1 MHLKILLFAIII
13 FTFSTKII
21 AQDSARV
28 VTEDNSNNSMKA
40 TNDLVNELEKE
51 TANNKTAYTTATFR
65 YTKII
70 NGQSVENLPARVL
83 DVKISHRFG
92 RLNSGLYNFFG
103 LDYSPFN
110 VLIGFDYGIT
120 NNLMIG
126 IGHSA
131 LQKTYDGFFKLKILR
146 QSKGAVKMPVTISF
160 VPTFAINTLKP
171 AEFPVKPDSGTAIK
185 RVSYTLQLLIAR
197 KFSEGFAVQLM
208 PTFIHAD
215 NISFNHTKPDI
226 FAIGIAGTQKLSKR
240 MSVNA
245 EYYYQLPDTK
255 APGAHNVLSFGIDIG
270 TGGHVFELH
279 FTNSVGLTEKS
290 FISESTGSWDNGDI
304 RFGFN
309 ISRVFQLGKKNKEN
323 NQWKK

>member
-1 MHLKILLFAIII
+1 MRLKTILFIIII
-13 FTFSTKII
+13 FTFSTTTI
-21 AQDSARV
+21 AQDSTRV
-28 VTEDNSNNSMKA
+28 VAEDTSHNSIQA
-40 TNDLVNELEKE
+40 TDNLMNELEKE
-51 TANNKTAYTTATFR
+51 TANNKNAYTTAAFR

-70 NGQSVENLPARVL
+70 NGQSVENLPAHVL

-110 VLIGFDYGIT
+110 VLIAFDYGIT
-120 NNLMIG
+120 NNLMVG

-146 QSKGAVKMPVTISF
+146 QSKGVAKMPVTISL

-171 AEFPVKPDSGTAIK
+171 MDFPVKPDSGTAIK
-185 RVSYTLQLLIAR
+185 RASYTFQLLIAR

-215 NISFNHTKPDI
+215 NISFSHTKPDI

-240 MSVNA
+240 MSINA

-255 APGAHNVLSFGIDIG
+255 APAAHNVLSFGIDIG

-290 FISESTGSWDNGDI
+290 FISETTGSWDNGDI

-309 ISRVFQLGKKNKEN
+309 ISRVFQLGKKTKEN
-323 NQWKK
+323 HEWKK